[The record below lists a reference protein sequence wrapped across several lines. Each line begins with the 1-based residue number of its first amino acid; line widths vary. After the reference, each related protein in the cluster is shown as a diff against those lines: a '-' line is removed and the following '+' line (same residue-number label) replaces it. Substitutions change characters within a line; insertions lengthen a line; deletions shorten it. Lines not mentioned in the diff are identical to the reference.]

1 MRTRFAGALS
11 ALGIAATLGAAG
23 AALATEAYS
32 PTELATLRSLW
43 IGSLGPLPDDPSNA
57 YDTDPRAAALG
68 RRFFFDTGFSANGAL
83 SCASCHPAEL
93 GFQDRKPVAEGL
105 GPLARRSMPL
115 AGVAY
120 NTWFFWDGRKDSLW
134 SQATTP
140 LENPV
145 ELGATRPKVAARIA
159 AHYRSDY
166 EAIFGPL
173 PTDSTAG
180 PAADRVFVNVAK
192 AIAAFE
198 RTIQPQASRFDRYVE
213 ALQTSDA
220 ATADALLS
228 AAEIRGLRL
237 FIGKAKCINCHAGPL
252 LTNGEFEFTRVPLP
266 TPDPGRGGG
275 IPAVQ
280 KDEFS
285 CTGRYSDA
293 NPDQCTAL
301 RFMITNAR
309 DGQYAFKTPSL
320 RNVASRAPY
329 MHAGQFAT
337 LAEVLRFYRD
347 GTAGISEMGHGGTTD
362 AELADLEAFLGTLT
376 GPIAAL
382 PAPIAALPTPIA
394 GPPAP

>member
-1 MRTRFAGALS
+1 MTARLALS
-11 ALGIAATLGAAG
+11 LPALVVAGLLGAASV
-23 AALATEAYS
+23 AAATEEYTPA
-32 PTELATLRSLW
+32 ERATLRSLW
-43 IGSLGPLPDDPSNA
+43 IGSLGPVPDDPSNA

-115 AGVAY
+115 AGVAW

-134 SQATTP
+134 AQALTP

-159 AHYRSDY
+159 EHYRGDY
-166 EAIFGPL
+166 EAIFGAL
-173 PTDSTAG
+173 PPDLGAG
-180 PAADRVFVNVAK
+180 PGADRIFVNVAK

-198 RTIQPQASRFDRYVE
+198 RTIQPQASRFDNYVE
-213 ALQTSDA
+213 TLQAGDA
-220 ATADALLS
+220 ARADALLT
-228 AAEIRGLRL
+228 AAEVRGLRL
-237 FIGKAKCINCHAGPL
+237 FIGKARCTNCHAGPL

-285 CTGRYSDA
+285 CTSRYSDA
-293 NPDQCTAL
+293 SPEQCTAL
-301 RFMITNAR
+301 RFMITDAR

-320 RNVASRAPY
+320 RNVATRAPY

-347 GTAGISEMGHGGTTD
+347 GTAGVSEMGHGALSD
-362 AELADLEAFLGTLT
+362 AELGDLEAFLGTLS

-382 PAPIAALPTPIA
+382 PAP
-394 GPPAP
+394 